1 MTTTLKPELLNDALD
16 TNGIGLN
23 LPADAIGV
31 VGGMVSNEFQ
41 VIRNGQT
48 ISVKPGDM
56 LLKGDVIRT
65 GAASQTIFLSSTQA
79 VAMTKVAL
87 AANQQIALDT
97 GAEIALEG
105 ELIEVSATD
114 ALNPDMLAASEET
127 TGLFG
132 ALGAASIFG
141 VPAAGVAAGGV
152 AVAALAGGS
161 GGGDSADA
169 GNSNT
174 GGGNGGNFPDTGN
187 GDNGSGDGATPPSGG
202 QFSSGGA
209 QLDGLFANNPT
220 GQTPPFSFADL
231 GSQFENAVPIPG
243 ASTAAEPGGLPV
255 DITSVI
261 PAQLSSTVAQ
271 TVDMLPVGTISQTL
285 PSQVT
290 DGLDMV
296 MTAVSPVSSAIPA
309 PGADLVTSVLNLI

>member
-1 MTTTLKPELLNDALD
+1 
-16 TNGIGLN
+16 
-23 LPADAIGV
+23 
-31 VGGMVSNEFQ
+31 
-41 VIRNGQT
+41 
-48 ISVKPGDM
+48 
-56 LLKGDVIRT
+56 
-65 GAASQTIFLSSTQA
+65 

-114 ALNPDMLAASEET
+114 ALNPDMLAMGDET

-161 GGGDSADA
+161 GGGDSTDA
-169 GNSNT
+169 GNNNT
-174 GGGNGGNFPDTGN
+174 GGGNGGALNPDAGN

-209 QLDGLFANNPT
+209 QLDGLFADNPT
-220 GQTPPFSFADL
+220 GQTLPFSFADL

-243 ASTAAEPGGLPV
+243 ASAENTLLGLPPGGSPASAGDLAALMGDVPTQITGVLPAQT
-255 DITSVI
+255 ITSDMAGAV
-261 PAQLSSTVAQ
+261 ADAVEMLAGMSSTLSSAASFPQ
-271 TVDMLPVGTISQTL
+271 SNSFQP
-285 PSQVT
+285 
-290 DGLDMV
+290 
-296 MTAVSPVSSAIPA
+296 
-309 PGADLVTSVLNLI
+309 VLNLN